1 MKGGIV
7 MINSEHENYLNNVDK
22 LRMKLYKLIEY
33 EKLSSD
39 AVQSLSRELDE
50 LILAYY
56 RKPNI
61 CQDLKDP

>member
-1 MKGGIV
+1 LI
-7 MINSEHENYLNNVDK
+7 EREQENYSRDVDK

-33 EKLSSD
+33 EELSSD

-56 RKPNI
+56 RQSET
-61 CQDLKDP
+61 CHDLKEP